1 MEDYD
6 SFEKRYLKYY
16 YPDYKVVRT
25 VVLYGSREERIIEA
39 QIGFL
44 LNKDGKLVLG
54 IQAPLLFRRAIAH
67 LLDYWKNGYPIAKW
81 NARLFLKEVIL

>member
-1 MEDYD
+1 M
-6 SFEKRYLKYY
+6 
-16 YPDYKVVRT
+16 RT

-67 LLDYWKNGYPIAKW
+67 LLDYWN
-81 NARLFLKEVIL
+81 